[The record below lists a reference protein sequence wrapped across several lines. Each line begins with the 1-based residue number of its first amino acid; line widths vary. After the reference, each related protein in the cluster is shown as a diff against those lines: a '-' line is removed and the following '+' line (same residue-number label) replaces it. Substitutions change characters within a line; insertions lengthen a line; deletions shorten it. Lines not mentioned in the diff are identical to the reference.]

1 MKHYKSVDFLANF
14 RMSVPPAQ
22 T

>member
-1 MKHYKSVDFLANF
+1 VKHYKSVDFLSNF
-14 RMSVPPAQ
+14 RMSSHPAQ

>member
-1 MKHYKSVDFLANF
+1 
-14 RMSVPPAQ
+14 MSSHPAQ

>member
-1 MKHYKSVDFLANF
+1 MKHYQSVDFLSNF
-14 RMSVPPAQ
+14 RMSRLPAQ

>member
-1 MKHYKSVDFLANF
+1 MKHCKSVDFLSNF
-14 RMSVPPAQ
+14 RMSSPVAQ

>member
-1 MKHYKSVDFLANF
+1 MKRYKSVQFYKIF
-14 RMSVPPAQ
+14 RMSSNTAQ

>member
-1 MKHYKSVDFLANF
+1 MKRYKSVQFYQIF
-14 RMSVPPAQ
+14 RMSSHPAQ